1 MRKFKYNPKSNNV
14 LNEYDQ
20 SIIYNEYDR
29 ISPIDNTIIEMV
41 NIYPNDWDEIFDNTQ
56 SNNNN
61 MLITFNQIKNY
72 INHNPIVLFNEDVDI
87 NIARTFR
94 VAKLIGASI
103 DPNNIDNYNIT
114 VYNNEFVFNKIK
126 TINANQFKLK
136 LYNLSKLNQF
146 IVDLYFTPINELI
159 NIYSDISGFNNSYR
173 KNITW
178 FKYNDSNVY
187 IIVDKIN
194 EKIILTLDFNDYN
207 SLPHWVTNKLFEWNF
222 WLYNDNNYINYI

>member
-20 SIIYNEYDR
+20 SIIYNEYDS